1 MAGLDEARE
10 AKDALRQLLA
20 GCDGVG
26 GVGIAPVLDDS
37 GQGVADGS
45 TEAPVVRASAPDDEP
60 AYVLRVQVTT
70 EQAASAVPSEVHGVH
85 VRVVVTGPIET
96 Q

>member
-10 AKDALRQLLA
+10 AKAALRRELD

-26 GVGIAPVLDDS
+26 GIGIAPDS
-37 GQGVADGS
+37 AES
-45 TEAPVVRASAPDDEP
+45 PPTAYVVRVLVTDESAAARVPD
-60 AYVLRVQVTT
+60 
-70 EQAASAVPSEVHGVH
+70 EVHGVH
-85 VRVVVTGPIET
+85 VRVVLTGTIEA